1 MPKIKVCK
9 DLKYLPHVPK
19 LSMAQFSVL
28 AIMYNSSE
36 SGVTT
41 RDISDI
47 LGYDCNEVTKI
58 ISNLSTPL
66 AKRENLILGKRLGE
80 GSGNP
85 KVWTLTEFA
94 KDLVKM
100 YEEGI
105 ID

>member
-1 MPKIKVCK
+1 MSKIKVCR

-28 AIMYNSSE
+28 VIMYNNT
-36 SGVTT
+36 SGTTT

-66 AKRENLILGKRLGE
+66 AKRENLILGERA
-80 GSGNP
+80 GSGAGNP
-85 KVWTLTEFA
+85 KVWTLTKFA
-94 KDLVKM
+94 KNLVKT